1 MVSPR
6 HGINVVFSQEAVPN
20 LRSVFLICGFPG
32 SGFVGK
38 LAVDHLIQE
47 LKAKHLAD
55 IYSTS
60 FPPQILIRTDGT
72 ADLIKNSIFYFEDT
86 GPDPISLLL
95 LTGDSQPANSDSEYL
110 LAEEILDLAARF
122 NPRQVF
128 TLAAYITGVF
138 IDKPRIFGTAT
149 DVDIVKTFQEKG
161 VLAMDSGSITGMNGI
176 VIGIAKMRGLKGV
189 CLLGETSGY
198 VVDAKSSK
206 SLLETLLSMIGL
218 KVDMKNLEKR
228 AKDTET
234 LIQTLEQQLGNRT
247 GRILEGNPPST
258 QNRPSNT
265 GYIS

>member
-1 MVSPR
+1 VVSSR
-6 HGINVVFSQEAVPN
+6 HGINVVYSQDTFPQ
-20 LRSVFLICGFPG
+20 LRDVFLICGFPG

-47 LKAKHLAD
+47 LRAKHLAD

-60 FPPQILIRTDGT
+60 FPPQVLIKTDGT
-72 ADLIKNSIFYFEDT
+72 ADLIKNSLFYFKDT
-86 GPDPISLLL
+86 ETDPVSLLL
-95 LTGDSQPANSDSEYL
+95 LTGDSQPANPDSEYI
-110 LAEEILDLAARF
+110 LAEEILDIAARF
-122 NPRQVF
+122 SPRQVF

-149 DVDIVKTFQEKG
+149 DVDTVKTFQDRG
-161 VLAMDSGSITGMNGI
+161 ILSMDGGSITGMNGV

-198 VVDAKSSK
+198 IVDAKSSK

-234 LIQTLEQQLGNRT
+234 LIQTLEQQMGNRT
-247 GRILEGNPPST
+247 GRTLEGNQSSAH
-258 QNRPSNT
+258 NRSPNT

>member
-1 MVSPR
+1 MSSGHR
-6 HGINVVFSQEAVPN
+6 IRVVFSQKTVPK
-20 LRSVFLICGFPG
+20 LDCPYLVCGFPG

-47 LKAKHLAD
+47 LSAKHLAD

-86 GPDPISLLL
+86 GPCPISLLL
-95 LTGDSQPANSDSEYL
+95 LTGDTQPVNPDSEYL
-110 LAEEILDLAARF
+110 LAEEILDIAAKF
-122 NPRQVF
+122 NPKQVF

-149 DVDIVKTFQEKG
+149 HIDIVKRFEEKG
-161 VLAMDSGSITGMNGI
+161 VLAMDGGSITGMNGI
-176 VIGIAKMRGLKGV
+176 MIGIAKLRGMKGV

-206 SLLETLLSMIGL
+206 SLLEILLSIIGI
-218 KVDMKNLEKR
+218 KIDMTNLEKR
-228 AKDTET
+228 AKDTEV
-234 LIQTLEQQLGNRT
+234 LIHTIEKQIA
-247 GRILEGNPPST
+247 GRSFEGNQASS
-258 QNRPSNT
+258 QNKPSNT